1 MKINFK
7 KFMLINFGVFIMA
20 LGLYYFLLPENL
32 AVGGAIGI
40 AMVINNIFKFIPI
53 GIIMG
58 IVNIFLFILA
68 FLVIGKDFGGYT
80 IYSSFLLSG
89 IIYLLEIITPLESP
103 IIDDLT
109 INLIYGI
116 IIQGIGMAI
125 IFSQNASTGGTDIIA
140 KIINKFTHLNIG
152 KALLLS
158 DFIIIVFATFSFGLK
173 LGLYALLG
181 LIINAYVIDNMI
193 ASFNERLNVII
204 ISDKSNE
211 INDYI
216 INEIK
221 RGTTIYVANGGFSR
235 SEKTIISTVVGKRQY
250 IRIKNYAQGIDSNV
264 FITMGL
270 VNEVLG
276 EGFSFD

>member
-250 IRIKNYAQGIDSNV
+250 IKIKNYAQGIDSNV

>member
-7 KFMLINFGVFIMA
+7 RFIMINLGIIIMA

-40 AMVINNIFKFIPI
+40 AMIINNIFEFMPI

-58 IVNIFLFILA
+58 IVNVFLFILA
-68 FLVIGKDFGGYT
+68 FLVIGRDFGGYT
-80 IYSSFLLSG
+80 IYASFLLSA
-89 IIYLLEIITPLESP
+89 IIYLLEIITPLKAP
-103 IIDDLT
+103 ITEDLL

-140 KIINKFTHLNIG
+140 KIINKFTHLDIG

-158 DFIIIVFATFSFGLK
+158 DFAIILMATFTFGLK

-181 LIINAYVIDNMI
+181 LIINAYVIDNII
-193 ASFNERLNVII
+193 ARFNEKLNIII
-204 ISDKSNE
+204 ISDKSKE
-211 INDYI
+211 INEYI
-216 INEIK
+216 INEIQ
-221 RGTTIYVANGGFSR
+221 RGTTIYTANGGFSR
-235 SEKTIISTVVGKRQY
+235 NEKTIISTVVGKGQY
-250 IRIKNYAQGIDSNV
+250 IRIKNYAQSIDPGV

-276 EGFSFD
+276 EGFNLT